1 MFPVFGVCL
10 DLCFCLIIAL
20 IIKLIAVLAE
30 IIPTP
35 RLEIYFGQCF
45 FPRCHSERSKEIL
58 HELNSIG
65 NQFCWPMDFIAHR
78 VERRKS
84 YPGKCW
90 MILALKPDR
99 NWKKNTIPSARKKS
113 RRFYEPSMKVLSAYY
128 GRWFS
133 KFSATRYS
141 AIVVLEA
148 DTHADLCRKSVNCHL
163 SLRNRK
169 IESREKQHSR

>member
-1 MFPVFGVCL
+1 MWRFCPKEALATPFGFLYYAFKRRWAEFSSHWKRCCPMF
-10 DLCFCLIIAL
+10 A
-20 IIKLIAVLAE
+20 
-30 IIPTP
+30 
-35 RLEIYFGQCF
+35 RY
-45 FPRCHSERSKEIL
+45 HSERGKQYL